1 MRVHHCALAVI
12 TTAGLVACGSE
23 TRRASDDAAGVATIE
38 MAAARE
44 AVLQNEYVELFTLT
58 LEPGQAIAPHEGA
71 ARVIYSLSDYTIR
84 YTEGADSRE
93 TSALTGDA
101 HVHASGTHAIANIGT
116 TTARLLVV
124 ARSGAA
130 LPGGENAQAQAPAPA
145 AAAEPTAFLV
155 DDDQFRVTVVTLA
168 AGGVLPKHAGL
179 ARVVYALSD
188 YTIRYE
194 ADGAAAADKTFRTG
208 EAHWHDADS
217 HAITNTGTTE
227 ARFLMVQFKR

>member
-12 TTAGLVACGSE
+12 TAAGLVACGSE
-23 TRRASDDAAGVATIE
+23 TRQGSDDAAGVATIE
-38 MAAARE
+38 MAAARQ
-44 AVLQNEYVELFTLT
+44 AVLQNEYVEAFTLT
-58 LEPGQAIAPHEGA
+58 LEPGQALAPHEGA

-84 YTEGADSRE
+84 YTEGADTSE
-93 TSALTGDA
+93 TSAQTGNA
-101 HVHASGTHAIANIGT
+101 HVHQAGTHAIANIGT

-124 ARSGAA
+124 ARTGTA
-130 LPGGENAQAQAPAPA
+130 LPDGGSAQLPA
-145 AAAEPTAFLV
+145 AAAGAEPTAFLL
-155 DDDQFRVTVVTLA
+155 DDDQFRVSVVTLA
-168 AGGVLPKHAGL
+168 PGSVLPKHAGL

-194 ADGAAAADKTFRTG
+194 ADGAAAADKMFRTG